1 VNFSHC
7 KHKIPEVEG
16 EMEAIIEDIKER
28 RYNTTEYSLDDETD
42 AKAVECIPTSSTE
55 AKERKKVV
63 GLDDLNVCFSLIPYT
78 HVSAQE
84 KGP

>member
-1 VNFSHC
+1 VNFSHHC
-7 KHKIPEVEG
+7 KQKIPEIEG

-63 GLDDLNVCFSLIPYT
+63 GLDDLNVRSSLVVCTHFS
-78 HVSAQE
+78 A
-84 KGP
+84 